1 MKKITLLFF
10 AVFTVGTL
18 TAQQFDLSAEIR
30 PRFENKH
37 GYGTLLDTDVNGASF
52 ISQRSRLN
60 FNFENEKLRVGVT
73 LQNVRVWGDVFTLA
87 YDDKSTK
94 FHEVWGEAIFNENLS
109 LKLGRQEIIYDD
121 HRIFGDVG
129 WTQQARSHDAA
140 LLKYKVD
147 EKSFFDFGFAYNAD
161 NESGVDYLY
170 SNIAGYKAFQYAYY
184 HRKNNGIG
192 VSLLFLNNGVE
203 YENVALVNE
212 VQYSQTFG
220 GRLTV
225 NKGNF
230 ISDFATYLQTGNLK
244 GNKVSASYFTGNV
257 KYKIT
262 SNYILGVGAEYLSGK
277 DMDDTG
283 TDVKNFVPLYG
294 TNHKFNGW
302 MDYFY
307 AGSPSGTAGL
317 VDINAVLAYKK
328 DKFSAKLIPHLFSA
342 AGDIYDGTTKMERK
356 LGTEIDF
363 TASYKIADNMK
374 LDVGYSK
381 MYATESMEIVKGGGD
396 SNENNSWTWV
406 MFTFKPKLFSTKK

>member
-1 MKKITLLFF
+1 MKKITLLLF
-10 AVFTVGTL
+10 VVLTVSTL

-30 PRFENKH
+30 PRFESKN
-37 GYGTLLDTDVNGASF
+37 GYGTLLETNANAANF

-60 FNFENEKLRVGVT
+60 FNFENEKIRIGVA
-73 LQNVRVWGDVFTLA
+73 LQNVRVWGDVWTLA
-87 YDDKSTK
+87 SDDNAIK
-94 FHEVWGEAIFNENLS
+94 FHQAWAEAIFNENLS
-109 LKLGRQEIIYDD
+109 LKLGRQEIVYDD

-147 EKSFFDFGFAYNAD
+147 NKSFFDFGFALNAD
-161 NESGVDYLY
+161 SQSGIDYLY
-170 SNIAGYKAFQYAYY
+170 SNVAGYKAFQYAYY
-184 HRKNNGIG
+184 HRKSNGIG

-203 YENVALVNE
+203 FENLNLSQE
-212 VQYSQTFG
+212 VDYSQTFG
-220 GRLTV
+220 GRLTI
-225 NKGNF
+225 NKGKF
-230 ISDFATYLQTGNLK
+230 ISDVATYLQSGNLR

-257 KYKIT
+257 KYKIST
-262 SNYILGVGAEYLSGK
+262 QFTLGVGAEYLSGK
-277 DMDDTG
+277 DMNDTSS
-283 TDVKNFVPLYG
+283 DVKNFVPLYG

-307 AGSPSGTAGL
+307 AGSASGTAGL
-317 VDINAVLAYKK
+317 VDLNAVLAYKK
-328 DKFSAKLIPHLFSA
+328 DRFSAKVIPHLFSA
-342 AGDIYDGTTKMERK
+342 AGDIYDGTTKMERN